1 MSACV
6 ATCWSERGESMK
18 MYLAVV
24 VGEQAPRARILVA
37 LCAMLP
43 RVGVADD
50 GAFVCDLR
58 GTERLLGVPI
68 RVARNAIS
76 ACGAAGGVT
85 AAGGVGTTP
94 FVARSAAS
102 RTPVGT
108 VREIPAGG
116 ERAFLDALP
125 LDALPLHPKVIAE
138 LALLGVR
145 RIGELL
151 ALPPGDLGD
160 RFGRSAAIAYAL
172 ATGEIIEDVRGVAPR
187 RRIRAK
193 RTWDA
198 PVDSRE
204 RLIFALRA
212 AADELAEALRHDGLA
227 AMRVR
232 LVLEREEREERE
244 VLLPLRLERSLLP
257 PTGESAAIIRSLR
270 WGLEEIPVL
279 GQVTSATLE
288 ITAVEPARGRQIGLF
303 APDGAHAE
311 EAIAVAQF
319 LRTRLGAGVVL
330 QPRIADADARLPERA
345 AEWEEAVR

>member
-1 MSACV
+1 
-6 ATCWSERGESMK
+6 MK
-18 MYLAVV
+18 AYLAVA
-24 VGEQAPRARILVA
+24 VGEHVPRARVLAA

-58 GTERLLGVPI
+58 GTERLLGAPL

-76 ACGAAGGVT
+76 ACSAAGGV
-85 AAGGVGTTP
+85 AASGGVGTTP
-94 FVARSAAS
+94 FVARVAAS
-102 RTPVGT
+102 RTPAGKVS
-108 VREIPAGG
+108 EIPAGG
-116 ERAFLDALP
+116 ERAFLDVLP
-125 LDALPLHPKVIAE
+125 LDVLPLQPKVIEE

-151 ALPPGDLGD
+151 ALPAGDVSD
-160 RFGRSAAIAYAL
+160 RFGPSAAIAYAL
-172 ATGEIIEDVRGVAPR
+172 ATGELIEDVRGVAPR

-193 RTWDA
+193 RMWDD

-227 AMRVR
+227 ALRVR
-232 LVLEREEREERE
+232 LVLERDE
-244 VLLPLRLERSLLP
+244 LLPLRLERSLLP
-257 PTGESAAIIRSLR
+257 PSAESAAIIRSLR
-270 WGLEEIPVL
+270 WGLEEIPTL
-279 GQVTSATLE
+279 GLVTSATLE

-330 QPRIADADARLPERA
+330 QPRMVDADARLPERA
-345 AEWEEAVR
+345 AEWQEVVR

>member
-1 MSACV
+1 
-6 ATCWSERGESMK
+6 MK
-18 MYLAVV
+18 AYLAVA
-24 VGEQAPRARILVA
+24 VGEHVPRARALAA

-58 GTERLLGVPI
+58 GTERLLGAPL

-76 ACGAAGGVT
+76 ACSAAGAV
-85 AAGGVGTTP
+85 AARGGVGTTP
-94 FVARSAAS
+94 FVARVAAS
-102 RTPVGT
+102 RTPAGKVS
-108 VREIPAGG
+108 EIPAGG
-116 ERAFLDALP
+116 ERAFLDVLP
-125 LDALPLHPKVIAE
+125 LDVLPLQPKVIEE

-151 ALPPGDLGD
+151 ALPAGDVSD
-160 RFGRSAAIAYAL
+160 RFGSSAAIAYAL
-172 ATGEIIEDVRGVAPR
+172 ANGELIEDVRGVAPR

-193 RTWDA
+193 RMWDD

-227 AMRVR
+227 ALRVR
-232 LVLEREEREERE
+232 LVLERDE
-244 VLLPLRLERSLLP
+244 LLPLRLERSLLP
-257 PTGESAAIIRSLR
+257 PSAESAAIIRSLR
-270 WGLEEIPVL
+270 WGLEEIPTL
-279 GQVTSATLE
+279 GLVTSATLE

-330 QPRIADADARLPERA
+330 QPRMVDADARLPERA
-345 AEWEEAVR
+345 VEWEEVVR

>member
-1 MSACV
+1 
-6 ATCWSERGESMK
+6 MK
-18 MYLAVV
+18 SYLAIAVPE
-24 VGEQAPRARILVA
+24 GTPRARILAA

-58 GTERLLGVPI
+58 GTERLLGAPL

-76 ACGAAGGVT
+76 VCGASGGQSLS
-85 AAGGVGTTP
+85 GGLGTTP
-94 FVARSAAS
+94 FVARVAAS
-102 RTPVGT
+102 RTPAGKVS
-108 VREIPAGG
+108 EIPAGG
-116 ERAFLDALP
+116 ERAFLDVLP
-125 LDALPLHPKVIAE
+125 LDILPLDPKVIEE

-151 ALPPGDLGD
+151 ALPRGSVTD
-160 RFGRSAAIAYAL
+160 RFGQSAAIACAL
-172 ATGEIIEDVRGVAPR
+172 ATGELVEDVRGVAPR

-193 RTWDA
+193 RIWDE

-227 AMRVR
+227 ALRLR
-232 LVLEREEREERE
+232 LVLEREE
-244 VLLPLRLERSLLP
+244 LLPLRLERSLLP
-257 PTGESAAIIRSLR
+257 PSAESAAIVRSLR
-270 WGLEEIPVL
+270 WGLEEIPTL
-279 GQVTSATLE
+279 GLVSAAALE

-311 EAIAVAQF
+311 EAISVAQF
-319 LRTRLGAGVVL
+319 LRTRLGPAVVL
-330 QPRIADADARLPERA
+330 QPRIVDPDARLPERA
-345 AEWEEAVR
+345 AEWEEVVR

>member
-1 MSACV
+1 
-6 ATCWSERGESMK
+6 MK
-18 MYLAVV
+18 AYLAIV
-24 VGEQAPRARILVA
+24 VGEQAPRTRILAA

-58 GTERLLGVPI
+58 GTERLLGVPVRI
-68 RVARNAIS
+68 ARNAIS
-76 ACGAAGGVT
+76 ACSAAGGVT

-94 FVARSAAS
+94 FVARVAAS
-102 RTPVGT
+102 RAPAGT
-108 VREIPAGG
+108 VIEIPEGG
-116 ERAFLDALP
+116 ERAFLDVLP
-125 LDALPLHPKVIAE
+125 LDVLPLQPKVIEE

-151 ALPPGDLGD
+151 VLPAGDVSD

-172 ATGEIIEDVRGVAPR
+172 ATGELIEDVRGVAPR

-193 RTWDA
+193 RLWDD

-227 AMRVR
+227 ALRLR
-232 LVLEREEREERE
+232 LVLEREE
-244 VLLPLRLERSLLP
+244 LLPLRLERSLLP
-257 PTGESAAIIRSLR
+257 PSAQSAAIIRSLR
-270 WGLEEIPVL
+270 WGLEELPTL
-279 GQVTSATLE
+279 GLVTSAALE

-330 QPRIADADARLPERA
+330 QPRMVDADPRLPERA
-345 AEWEEAVR
+345 AEWEELVR

>member
-1 MSACV
+1 
-6 ATCWSERGESMK
+6 MK
-18 MYLAVV
+18 SYLAIAVP
-24 VGEQAPRARILVA
+24 ERAPRARILAA

-58 GTERLLGVPI
+58 GTERLLGAPL

-76 ACGAAGGVT
+76 VCGASGGQSLS
-85 AAGGVGTTP
+85 GGLGVTP
-94 FVARSAAS
+94 FVARVAAS
-102 RTPVGT
+102 RTPAGKVS
-108 VREIPAGG
+108 EIPAGG
-116 ERAFLDALP
+116 ERAFLDVLP
-125 LDALPLHPKVIAE
+125 LDVLPLDPKVIEE

-151 ALPPGDLGD
+151 ALPRGSVTD
-160 RFGRSAAIAYAL
+160 RFGHSVAIACAL
-172 ATGEIIEDVRGVAPR
+172 ATGELVEDVRGVAPR

-193 RTWDA
+193 RNWDE

-227 AMRVR
+227 ALRIR
-232 LVLEREEREERE
+232 LVLEREE
-244 VLLPLRLERSLLP
+244 LLPLRLERSLLP
-257 PTGESAAIIRSLR
+257 PSAESAAIVRSLR
-270 WGLEEIPVL
+270 WGLEEIPTL
-279 GQVTSATLE
+279 GLVTSAALE

-311 EAIAVAQF
+311 EAISVAQF
-319 LRTRLGAGVVL
+319 LRTRLGPATVL
-330 QPRIADADARLPERA
+330 QPRIVDPDARLPERT
-345 AEWEEAVR
+345 AEWEEVVR

>member
-1 MSACV
+1 
-6 ATCWSERGESMK
+6 MK
-18 MYLAVV
+18 AYLAVV
-24 VGEQAPRARILVA
+24 VGEQAPRARILAA

-58 GTERLLGVPI
+58 GTERLLGTPL

-76 ACGAAGGVT
+76 ACAASGGAT

-94 FVARSAAS
+94 FVARVAAS
-102 RTPVGT
+102 RTPAGKVS
-108 VREIPAGG
+108 EIPPGG
-116 ERAFLDALP
+116 ERALLDVLP
-125 LDALPLHPKVIAE
+125 LDVLPLHPKVIAE

-151 ALPPGDLGD
+151 ALPPGDVAD
-160 RFGRSAAIAYAL
+160 RFGHSAAMAYAL
-172 ATGEIIEDVRGVAPR
+172 AAGDLIEDVRGVAPR

-193 RTWDA
+193 RSWDD

-227 AMRVR
+227 ALRVR
-232 LVLEREEREERE
+232 LVLEREE
-244 VLLPLRLERSLLP
+244 LLPLRLERSLLP
-257 PTGESAAIIRSLR
+257 PSGESAAIIRSLR
-270 WGLEEIPVL
+270 WGLEEIPTL
-279 GQVTSATLE
+279 GLVISAALE
-288 ITAVEPARGRQIGLF
+288 VTAVEPARGRQIGLF

-330 QPRIADADARLPERA
+330 QPRIIDADARLPERA
-345 AEWEEAVR
+345 AHWEEVVR